1 MTTAVSP
8 GSLHPARKPD
18 REDDQNRYYDKV
30 AFASDSYV
38 PWILGSL
45 RLGKADLTRMRTSG
59 CPVLRAHNG
68 DNLVGQVQRVE
79 KAEGIWRSNWRLP
92 KIPANR
98 NTFDQ
103 MDTGILR
110 GVSVGGQLD
119 WATLTIDNPDEV
131 DYDKVLWTCDWA
143 LVEQSLTPV
152 PNDTSSGI
160 DRALSAVLERDGSL
174 FDSVISPEGIATLE
188 TPATLQRLQS
198 LVQQHNETIAVRR
211 QEQRMTTQAEI
222 KDIPQ
227 ELIERAIAAQL
238 ERSESLKSLTEL
250 PSQIAKLN
258 ETIES
263 ETKANMAYRAKLDAL
278 QFGGSPVLQQGNWTP
293 NDPLIDLGV
302 IMRLTREDDSILP
315 AIAQET
321 VTTFE
326 ESVIERAELGKAGRD
341 TLARIPWEALAE
353 RERQLSLRRAAMA
366 DGAGARP
373 LDISVLGNGG
383 LVLSSWSPVLGR
395 MDVRL
400 AVAGSQKAPW
410 ATSQPT
416 ALAAA
421 EGADIPISNLVLN
434 NVEYLPV
441 SVASAYEIT
450 SSLRGVDD
458 GTFEAIARMA
468 ISDIILDQV
477 TSQVLVGGGANEIS
491 GIWNKTGVQN
501 VNYGANAAAFDRE
514 DVLDWVNNVR
524 LSKSDGFL
532 YTMVMGDSLWKLM
545 EKTPRGTAGTSSAG
559 YTDISRFLLET
570 TGPHMGM
577 AENEMAFHYSD
588 LTPASAVNPGLFFKA
603 DRMVCWFWGDSL
615 ALEYVPTVSR
625 KETFKMCA
633 EVNAEMH
640 RPAQNACRIKQT

>member
-18 REDDQNRYYDKV
+18 REDDENRYYDKV

-110 GVSVGGQLD
+110 GISVGGQLIWD
-119 WATLTIDNPDEV
+119 TLTIDNPDEV

-160 DRALSAVLERDGSL
+160 DRALSAILERDGAL
-174 FDSVISPEGIATLE
+174 FDTVISPEGIATLE

-315 AIAQET
+315 AINQET

-400 AVAGSQKAPW
+400 AQTGAQKAPW
-410 ATSQPT
+410 ATAQPT

-421 EGADIPISNLVLN
+421 EGADIPVTNLVLN
-434 NVEYLPV
+434 NVEYLPK
-441 SVASAYEIT
+441 SIASAYEIT

-477 TSQVLVGGGANEIS
+477 TSQVLVGGDTDEIT

-501 VNYGANAAAFDRE
+501 VDYGANAAAFDRN
-514 DVLDWVNNVR
+514 DVLDWLNAVR
-524 LSKSDGFL
+524 LSKTDGGMF
-532 YTMVMGDSLWKLM
+532 TMVMGDGLWKLM
-545 EKTPRGTAGTSSAG
+545 EKTPRSTDGTSAAG

-577 AENEMAFHYSD
+577 AESESAFHYSD
-588 LTPASAVNPGLFFKA
+588 LTPASVVNPGLFFKA

-615 ALEYVPTVSR
+615 ALEYVPSVSR

>member
-1 MTTAVSP
+1 MTTATSP
-8 GSLHPARKPD
+8 QNLHPALLPY
-18 REDDQNRYYDKV
+18 REDDENRYYDKV

-59 CPVLRAHNG
+59 CSVLRAHNG

-293 NDPLIDLGV
+293 NDPLIDLGIV
-302 IMRLTREDDSILP
+302 MRLTREDDSILP
-315 AIAQET
+315 AINQET

-373 LDISVLGNGG
+373 TGYFRPGQRRLGAF
-383 LVLSSWSPVLGR
+383 LV
-395 MDVRL
+395 
-400 AVAGSQKAPW
+400 VAGVGP
-410 ATSQPT
+410 
-416 ALAAA
+416 
-421 EGADIPISNLVLN
+421 
-434 NVEYLPV
+434 
-441 SVASAYEIT
+441 
-450 SSLRGVDD
+450 D
-458 GTFEAIARMA
+458 GRQAC
-468 ISDIILDQV
+468 SDRR
-477 TSQVLVGGGANEIS
+477 T
-491 GIWNKTGVQN
+491 K
-501 VNYGANAAAFDRE
+501 
-514 DVLDWVNNVR
+514 
-524 LSKSDGFL
+524 
-532 YTMVMGDSLWKLM
+532 
-545 EKTPRGTAGTSSAG
+545 
-559 YTDISRFLLET
+559 
-570 TGPHMGM
+570 
-577 AENEMAFHYSD
+577 
-588 LTPASAVNPGLFFKA
+588 SAVGNRA
-603 DRMVCWFWGDSL
+603 DVGS
-615 ALEYVPTVSR
+615 SR
-625 KETFKMCA
+625 GRRRGHPRYQPRA
-633 EVNAEMH
+633 EQ
-640 RPAQNACRIKQT
+640 R

>member
-1 MTTAVSP
+1 MTTATSP
-8 GSLHPARKPD
+8 QNLHPALLPY
-18 REDDQNRYYDKV
+18 REDDMDRYYDKV

-103 MDTGILR
+103 MDAGILR
-110 GVSVGGQLD
+110 GCQCRRPARLGHLD
-119 WATLTIDNPDEV
+119 HRHPDEV

-211 QEQRMTTQAEI
+211 QEQRMTTQSEI

-227 ELIERAIAAQL
+227 ELIERAIAAQI
-238 ERSESLKSLTEL
+238 ERSESLRSLTEL
-250 PSQIAKLN
+250 PAQIAKLN

-263 ETKANMAYRAKLDAL
+263 ETKANMEYRARLDAL
-278 QFGGSPVLQQGNWTP
+278 QFGGAAVLQQGNWTP

-315 AIAQET
+315 AINQET

-400 AVAGSQKAPW
+400 AQTGAQKAPW

-434 NVEYLPV
+434 SVEYLPV

-477 TSQVLVGGGANEIS
+477 TSQVLVGGDTDEIT

-559 YTDISRFLLET
+559 YTEISQFLLET

-588 LTPASAVNPGLFFKA
+588 LTPASVVNPGLFFKA